1 MKEERR
7 EGGNGGGQCL
17 CKLIRQRRRLHVS
30 TGRGHIKCVWGGGL
44 VFINGTK
51 TKKNTKTRQQAE
63 VQPTVLIQSK
73 SLFFCVSYINYIL
86 TINLKWPLY

>member
-17 CKLIRQRRRLHVS
+17 CKQIRQRRRLHVS
-30 TGRGHIKCVWGGGL
+30 MGRGHIKCVWGGSCLLMGQ
-44 VFINGTK
+44 
-51 TKKNTKTRQQAE
+51 KNTKTRQQAE

-73 SLFFCVSYINYIL
+73 SLFFYVSYINYIL
-86 TINLKWPLY
+86 TINLKSPLY